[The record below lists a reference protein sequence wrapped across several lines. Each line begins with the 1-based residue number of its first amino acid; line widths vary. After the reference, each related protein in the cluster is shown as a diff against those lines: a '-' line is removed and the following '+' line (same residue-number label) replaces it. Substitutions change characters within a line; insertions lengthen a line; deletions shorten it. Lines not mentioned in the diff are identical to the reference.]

1 MSEIVSTEGVL
12 GGEPRIEGRRIGV
25 LHVATRVLD
34 DETPEEVAAD
44 FDLDLADVYRA
55 LAYYYDHPEE
65 MRALRRQKRKA
76 AEQAQNGQPDPEEFE
91 SRRRA

>member
-55 LAYYYDHPEE
+55 LAYYYDHPDE
-65 MRALRRQKRKA
+65 MRALRRQNRKA
-76 AEQAQNGQPDPEEFE
+76 AEQARNGQPDPEAFE

>member
-76 AEQAQNGQPDPEEFE
+76 AEKARNGQPDPEAFE

>member
-1 MSEIVSTEGVL
+1 MADIVSTDDVL

-34 DETPEEVAAD
+34 GDEPPESVAAD

-55 LAYYYDHPEE
+55 LAYYYDNPDE
-65 MRALRRQKRKA
+65 MRRWRRRKREAARKA
-76 AEQAQNGQPDPEEFE
+76 KENQPDPEEFQ
-91 SRRRA
+91 RRA

>member
-25 LHVATRVLD
+25 LHVVTRVLD

-44 FDLDLADVYRA
+44 FDLDVADVYRA
-55 LAYYYDHPEE
+55 LADYYDHHEE
-65 MRALRRQKRKA
+65 MRALQR
-76 AEQAQNGQPDPEEFE
+76 
-91 SRRRA
+91 